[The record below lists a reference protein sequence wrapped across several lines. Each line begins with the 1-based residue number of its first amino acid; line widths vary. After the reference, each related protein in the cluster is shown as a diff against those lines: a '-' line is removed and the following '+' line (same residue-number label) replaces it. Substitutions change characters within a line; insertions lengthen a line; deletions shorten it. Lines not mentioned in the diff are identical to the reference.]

1 MAKVGT
7 LVAAVLVVT
16 AAALAITSGAQAK
29 GGGGHGRGGGG
40 HHAGGHGK
48 VHFGGGRHHVRMHR
62 GFSRHA
68 FHHPRLGRVSRHA
81 DRFMMHGRHGRY
93 GWPARFTT
101 GGAAFAPG
109 LAARPH
115 DRLSIRA
122 ALPAG
127 LAASF
132 LARPAARAVAWPGP
146 FFWSH
151 GVDDVFWPTTYDAAF
166 WDYGTTDMLNG
177 ILRPGYGGS
186 SRVAAPRRGRRD
198 DRAFA
203 REDDAS
209 AVLCREQPSELTN
222 LAAVEQDVRPA
233 EAQRA
238 ALDQL
243 RATEAAA
250 TEIIRGACPAS
261 IPPSPPARREVMA
274 QWVDAILVAVRM
286 VRPPL
291 EAFYRSLDDEQKARF
306 TSLSSAGQRG
316 DAAEAWLGTCGDA
329 LDASASVPVDPIV
342 RRLRLTEAQ
351 AVALEDFSLASDRA
365 AQKVRNSCPR
375 EAPLTP
381 TSHIAAIEA
390 RLTALLGALDTLRA
404 PLDRFYG
411 SLTDEQRAQFDRI
424 GSRTTRRGG

>member
-1 MAKVGT
+1 MAKVGS
-7 LVAAVLVVT
+7 LVAAVAVV
-16 AAALAITSGAQAK
+16 AALAITSGAQAK

-48 VHFGGGRHHVRMHR
+48 IHFGGGRHHVRMHR

-68 FHHPRLGRVSRHA
+68 FHRPRLGRAARHA
-81 DRFMMHGRHGRY
+81 DRLMMRGRHGPH

-115 DRLSIRA
+115 DRSSIRA

-146 FFWSH
+146 LFWSH
-151 GVDDVFWPTTYDAAF
+151 GGDDVFWPTAYDAAF
-166 WDYGTTDMLNG
+166 WDYGPADMLGG
-177 ILRPGYGGS
+177 ILRPAYGGR
-186 SRVAAPRRGRRD
+186 SRYAAPRRGLRD

-203 REDDAS
+203 REEDAG
-209 AVLCREQPSELTN
+209 AILCRDQPSHLTN
-222 LAAVEQDVRPA
+222 LAAVEQEIRPT
-233 EAQRA
+233 EAQRTTF
-238 ALDQL
+238 DQL
-243 RATEAAA
+243 RTTEAAA
-250 TEIIRGACPAS
+250 TEIIRGACPVN
-261 IPPSPPARREVMA
+261 IPPSPTARREVMA

-291 EAFYRSLDDEQKARF
+291 EAFYRSLNDEQKARF
-306 TSLSSAGQRG
+306 TILGSAGQRG
-316 DAAEAWLGTCGDA
+316 DTAQTWLGSCRDP
-329 LDASASVPVDPIV
+329 LDASASVPVEPIV

-351 AVALEDFSLASDRA
+351 AAALEDFSLASDQA
-365 AQKVRNSCPR
+365 AQKVRDSCPG

-381 TSHIAAIEA
+381 TGRIAAIEA

-411 SLTDEQRAQFDRI
+411 SLTDAQKAQFDRV
-424 GSRTTRRGG
+424 GSRTSRRGG

>member
-1 MAKVGT
+1 MAKVGS
-7 LVAAVLVVT
+7 LVAAVAVV
-16 AAALAITSGAQAK
+16 ALAITSGAQAK

-68 FHHPRLGRVSRHA
+68 FHYPQLGRASRHA
-81 DRFMMHGRHGRY
+81 DRFMMRGRHGPH

-101 GGAAFAPG
+101 GRAVFAPG
-109 LAARPH
+109 
-115 DRLSIRA
+115 DRLSVRA

-151 GVDDVFWPTTYDAAF
+151 GVDDVFWPTAYDAAF
-166 WDYGTTDMLNG
+166 WDYGTCRHARRDS
-177 ILRPGYGGS
+177 PP
-186 SRVAAPRRGRRD
+186 RVRRKLPIAAPRRGRRD

-222 LAAVEQDVRPA
+222 LAAVEQDVRPT

-243 RATEAAA
+243 RTTEAAA

-351 AVALEDFSLASDRA
+351 AVALEDFSLASDQA
-365 AQKVRNSCPR
+365 AQKVRDSCPR

-381 TSHIAAIEA
+381 TGHIAAIEA

-411 SLTDEQRAQFDRI
+411 SLTDEQRAQFDRV
-424 GSRTTRRGG
+424 GSRTSRRGG